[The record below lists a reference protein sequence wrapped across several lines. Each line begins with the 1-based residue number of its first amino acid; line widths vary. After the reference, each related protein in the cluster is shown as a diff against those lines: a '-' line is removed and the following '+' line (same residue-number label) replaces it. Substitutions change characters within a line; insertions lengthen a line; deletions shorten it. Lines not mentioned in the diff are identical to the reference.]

1 MTTSANW
8 FYMRGD
14 QQQGPVTLDDLR
26 RLLAQG
32 ELSGSDLAWSAGMPQ
47 WMMAG
52 QIPALQA
59 PPRAVPVEMGY
70 YTPMMGMPQRA
81 VDNLRNHAAPRGD
94 TGDWPLDDARV
105 QCFEQTVKLR
115 KRVMAAARLY
125 HLMLLLAVI
134 FAVVMVIVGLATVA
148 TAPARGRQWGMFLAM
163 LIPGGFF
170 VGLCV
175 LYYFSWR
182 DNAVAAMGAADDVH
196 SVFDWHRGEYQRVC
210 PGDGCNRTGG
220 GVAGRRF
227 GDRADFH
234 GGVCGGVVAGVRG
247 DSAVPVA
254 AGVVPGVDRQG
265 ESVTAGVGQGRRAAS
280 AVVSPGVRL
289 TERRRACHAWMTA
302 GIREMTMIARIT
314 TWKWVLT
321 QGNRPKR

>member
-1 MTTSANW
+1 
-8 FYMRGD
+8 MRGD

-182 DNAVAAMGAADDVH
+182 GTTRSQRWAPLTMFILFLIGTAVNISGCVLATAATGPAGASQAVASAIGLI
-196 SVFDWHRGEYQRVC
+196 F
-210 PGDGCNRTGG
+210 T
-220 GVAGRRF
+220 VAF
-227 GDRADFH
+227 
-234 GGVCGGVVAGVRG
+234 
-247 DSAVPVA
+247 
-254 AGVVPGVDRQG
+254 
-265 ESVTAGVGQGRRAAS
+265 
-280 AVVSPGVRL
+280 AVVSW
-289 TERRRACHAWMTA
+289 RAFAVIPQYLLQPAWCQELIVKA
-302 GIREMTMIARIT
+302 N
-314 TWKWVLT
+314 L
-321 QGNRPKR
+321 